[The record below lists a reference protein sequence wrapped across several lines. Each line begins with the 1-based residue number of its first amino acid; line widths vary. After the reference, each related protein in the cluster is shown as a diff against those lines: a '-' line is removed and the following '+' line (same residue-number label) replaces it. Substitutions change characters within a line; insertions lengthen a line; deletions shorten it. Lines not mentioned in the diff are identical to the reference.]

1 MTMEQQEAK
10 YLPENKDVTYWYFY
24 NPVCCL
30 RSHCQ
35 LWQDST
41 RLNRFICTVHGVD
54 HICGMMEE
62 QWGPLPHQKY
72 VGWRCPIYFCEET
85 QTIRC
90 YMTGHKLCSP
100 GEFKDPRVFVESQ
113 DEYTKAQLSLS
124 YEFSDQNISTMLR
137 DYDIEGL
144 CAATR
149 SVTGDYL
156 TEEEQSHF
164 FHLLCHFNKTY
175 CANHEKPI
183 FNKTNDFKIL
193 SCIVSSMSQGQHQYG
208 NQYRLY
214 TSLRSEVDSILKVI
228 KPQVYNKSAILRVK
242 KPKCVNQPDGVKRRK
257 TNPNPNQNQQPKS
270 NTRPT
275 KPNSQQCDDGTSK
288 QTTQCD

>member
-10 YLPENKDVTYWYFY
+10 YLPENKDVTCWYFY

-30 RSHCQ
+30 RSHCR

-41 RLNRFICTVHGVD
+41 RLNRFICTVHRVD

-124 YEFSDQNISTMLR
+124 VYEFSDQNISTMLR

-149 SVTGDYL
+149 SVTGGLFD
-156 TEEEQSHF
+156 
-164 FHLLCHFNKTY
+164 
-175 CANHEKPI
+175 
-183 FNKTNDFKIL
+183 
-193 SCIVSSMSQGQHQYG
+193 
-208 NQYRLY
+208 
-214 TSLRSEVDSILKVI
+214 
-228 KPQVYNKSAILRVK
+228 
-242 KPKCVNQPDGVKRRK
+242 
-257 TNPNPNQNQQPKS
+257 
-270 NTRPT
+270 
-275 KPNSQQCDDGTSK
+275 
-288 QTTQCD
+288 

>member
-1 MTMEQQEAK
+1 M
-10 YLPENKDVTYWYFY
+10 
-24 NPVCCL
+24 
-30 RSHCQ
+30 
-35 LWQDST
+35 
-41 RLNRFICTVHGVD
+41 
-54 HICGMMEE
+54 
-62 QWGPLPHQKY
+62 
-72 VGWRCPIYFCEET
+72 
-85 QTIRC
+85 
-90 YMTGHKLCSP
+90 
-100 GEFKDPRVFVESQ
+100 FVESQ

-257 TNPNPNQNQQPKS
+257 TNPNPNPNQQPKS
-270 NTRPT
+270 NTKPT
-275 KPNSQQCDDGTSK
+275 KPNTQQCDDGTSK
-288 QTTQCD
+288 QTTQCY

>member
-1 MTMEQQEAK
+1 
-10 YLPENKDVTYWYFY
+10 
-24 NPVCCL
+24 
-30 RSHCQ
+30 
-35 LWQDST
+35 
-41 RLNRFICTVHGVD
+41 
-54 HICGMMEE
+54 
-62 QWGPLPHQKY
+62 
-72 VGWRCPIYFCEET
+72 
-85 QTIRC
+85 
-90 YMTGHKLCSP
+90 
-100 GEFKDPRVFVESQ
+100 
-113 DEYTKAQLSLS
+113 
-124 YEFSDQNISTMLR
+124 MLR

-193 SCIVSSMSQGQHQYG
+193 GCIVSSMSQGQHQYG

-257 TNPNPNQNQQPKS
+257 TNPNPNPNQQPKS
-270 NTRPT
+270 NTKPT
-275 KPNSQQCDDGTSK
+275 KPNTQQCDDGTSK
-288 QTTQCD
+288 QTTQCY

>member
-1 MTMEQQEAK
+1 M
-10 YLPENKDVTYWYFY
+10 
-24 NPVCCL
+24 
-30 RSHCQ
+30 
-35 LWQDST
+35 
-41 RLNRFICTVHGVD
+41 I
-54 HICGMMEE
+54 
-62 QWGPLPHQKY
+62 
-72 VGWRCPIYFCEET
+72 
-85 QTIRC
+85 
-90 YMTGHKLCSP
+90 GHKLCSP

-124 YEFSDQNISTMLR
+124 YEFSDQNISTMPR
-137 DYDIEGL
+137 DYDMEGL
-144 CAATR
+144 CTATR

-183 FNKTNDFKIL
+183 FNKTNDFEIL
-193 SCIVSSMSQGQHQYG
+193 SCIVSSIRQGQHQYG

-270 NTRPT
+270 NTKPT
-275 KPNSQQCDDGTSK
+275 KPKTQQCDDGTSK

>member
-10 YLPENKDVTYWYFY
+10 YLPESKDVTYWYFY

-144 CAATR
+144 CAATC

-193 SCIVSSMSQGQHQYG
+193 GCIVSSMSQGQHQYG

-257 TNPNPNQNQQPKS
+257 TNPNPNPNQQPKS
-270 NTRPT
+270 NTKPT
-275 KPNSQQCDDGTSK
+275 KPNTQQCHDGTSK

>member
-1 MTMEQQEAK
+1 MEQQEAK

-35 LWQDST
+35 LFQDST

-62 QWGPLPHQKY
+62 EWGPLPHQKY

-193 SCIVSSMSQGQHQYG
+193 GCRVSSMSQGQHQ
-208 NQYRLY
+208 
-214 TSLRSEVDSILKVI
+214 
-228 KPQVYNKSAILRVK
+228 
-242 KPKCVNQPDGVKRRK
+242 
-257 TNPNPNQNQQPKS
+257 
-270 NTRPT
+270 
-275 KPNSQQCDDGTSK
+275 
-288 QTTQCD
+288 